1 MFNNLSEFYK
11 SKEWENLIR
20 IIKAERVND
29 DGELMCWHCGKPI
42 TQKYDCICHHTIFL
56 TEENVKLSEVSLNP
70 NLIQLVHHKCHNKIH
85 EKMGYKRREVYLVY
99 GSPLSGKSSWVS
111 ENITVGDLIVD
122 IDSIWQCVS
131 GQPRYI
137 KPQRL
142 NGVVFEMRDR
152 LMDAVKYRLGKWNS
166 AYIVGGFPLISER
179 ERIVREYGARE
190 VYIDTP
196 KEECERRLELCT
208 DSRDKGE
215 WQKYIDEWWRRY
227 TPSAES

>member
-11 SKEWENLIR
+11 SKEWENLTR

-29 DGELMCWHCGKPI
+29 DGELICWHCGKPI

-70 NLIQLVHHKCHNKIH
+70 NLIQLVHHRCHNKIH
-85 EKMGYKRREVYLVY
+85 EKMGYKRREIYLVY

-111 ENITVGDLIVD
+111 ENITEGDLIVD

-152 LMDAVKYRLGKWNS
+152 LMDAVKHRLGKWNS

-208 DSRDKGE
+208 DSRDKDE